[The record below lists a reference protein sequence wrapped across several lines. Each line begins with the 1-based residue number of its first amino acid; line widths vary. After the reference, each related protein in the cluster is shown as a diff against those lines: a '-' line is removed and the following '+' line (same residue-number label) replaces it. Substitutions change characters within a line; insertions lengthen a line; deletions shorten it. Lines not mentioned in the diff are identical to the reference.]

1 MTGKKVKEPQ
11 TLAPKPPGKIGE
23 AAYDASLHDAWQKMK
38 KRADK
43 VFLTPVAFC
52 ICLVFSTIG
61 RLCDT
66 LRLILSL

>member
-1 MTGKKVKEPQ
+1 MTGKKVKVPQ
-11 TLAPKPPGKIGE
+11 TLPPKTPGKIGE
-23 AAYDASLHDAWQKMK
+23 TGYDASLHDAWQKMK

>member
-43 VFLTPVAFC
+43 VFRTPVAFLDLPC
-52 ICLVFSTIG
+52 ILH
-61 RLCDT
+61 D
-66 LRLILSL
+66 LSAL